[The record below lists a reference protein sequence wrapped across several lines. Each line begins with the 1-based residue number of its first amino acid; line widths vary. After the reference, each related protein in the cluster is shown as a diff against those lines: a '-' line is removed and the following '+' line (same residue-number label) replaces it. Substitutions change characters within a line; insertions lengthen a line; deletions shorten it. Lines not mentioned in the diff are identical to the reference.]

1 MAASKPTFQVLIGM
15 AGFEPTTSSS
25 QMKRATKLHHIPFL
39 ILKTKSSHE
48 DKIQSGVEPEGF

>member
-1 MAASKPTFQVLIGM
+1 MAASKPTFQALIGM
-15 AGFEPTTSSS
+15 AGFEPTTSWT
-25 QMKRATKLHHIPFL
+25 QIKRATKLHHIPFF

>member
-25 QMKRATKLHHIPFL
+25 QMKRATKLHHIPFF
-39 ILKTKSSHE
+39 LKTKLPRES
-48 DKIQSGVEPEGF
+48 KIQSGVEPEGF